1 MFQKKDIILMSV
13 VLLIAVI
20 MGLFLHFSM
29 KEPGD
34 MVYIMV
40 DGSLYG
46 SYSIKEGQTI
56 EVRNELGY
64 NRIVIE
70 NNSVHMEMADCPD
83 QYCVEHK
90 EVSSANETI
99 VCLPHKLVVEIH
111 SESESKDFD
120 SVSR

>member
-13 VLLIAVI
+13 VLLIAVV
-20 MGLFLHFSM
+20 MGLVLHFSM

-46 SYSIKEGQTI
+46 SYSIKKEQTI
-56 EVRNELGY
+56 EVKNELGY

-83 QYCVEHK
+83 RYCVKHK
-90 EVSSANETI
+90 AVSSENETI
-99 VCLPHKLVVEIH
+99 VCLPHKLVVEIEAG
-111 SESESKDFD
+111 SNDIDDF
-120 SVSR
+120 SR